1 MKKRRLTLRER
12 VQRAEAVAY
21 VLSAPR
27 GGFAG
32 QAFTEYRC
40 LSCREEKMHP
50 NTAVPPVCPE
60 CRRSWGESYN
70 ALVRSKEPST

>member
-12 VQRAEAVAY
+12 VERAERVAY
-21 VLSAPR
+21 VLSRPR
-27 GGFAG
+27 GGLSG

-60 CRRSWGESYN
+60 CREAWRASYE
-70 ALVRSKEPST
+70 ASA